1 MIVLEKRENMEPG
14 RPIISVILPC
24 FNAENV
30 VSAAIGSV
38 VDSSL
43 APKCEL
49 IIVNDGST
57 DNTEDVIDAACRQI
71 NALKVIVIKTENQGV
86 SKARN
91 TALDVAVGK
100 YIVFLD
106 ADDRISPCMLENM
119 VSFAEERGADFSY
132 CEWTSDPAKLYA
144 NTMIPVSTT
153 KDKVFSTLLY
163 RSISLGFTC
172 VLYRREIIEKN
183 SLRFDDSLR
192 YGEDLAFLWKYALR
206 CSAFLS
212 FPKPFYYYA
221 RDNKASA
228 MHRVRWEMTDVLK
241 AVEQI
246 RADIP
251 QAEIALQK
259 SYDEYMIPRYI
270 LYLQKDFAEGND
282 RALFEMLK
290 KKYPSVSYA
299 AVIKKARLIIQVST
313 IVYRISP
320 SLYFH
325 LFRTIGRIRSGRAS

>member
-1 MIVLEKRENMEPG
+1 MEPD
-14 RPIISVILPC
+14 RPIVSVILPC
-24 FNAENV
+24 YNAETV

-38 VDSSL
+38 AESSL

-57 DNTEDVIDAACRQI
+57 DHTQDVIDAACKRI
-71 NALKVIVIKTENQGV
+71 RDLNIKVIKTENRGV

-91 TALDVAVGK
+91 TALDAAEGK

-119 VSFAEERGADFSY
+119 VSFSEERGADFSY
-132 CEWTSDPAKLYA
+132 CEWTSDPAQLCA
-144 NTMIPVSTT
+144 NTTIPESTT

-172 VLYRREIIEKN
+172 VLYRREIIEKYA
-183 SLRFDDSLR
+183 LRFDDSLR

-212 FPKPFYYYA
+212 FPQPFYFYA

-251 QAEIALQK
+251 QQSETSLQK

-270 LYLQKDFAEGND
+270 LYLQKDFAAGND
-282 RALFEMLK
+282 RELFEKLR
-290 KKYPSVSYA
+290 KKYPSLSYR
-299 AVIKKARLIIQVST
+299 AVIKKARFIIQVSA
-313 IVYRISP
+313 IVYCVSP

-325 LFRTIGRIRSGRAS
+325 LFHRINQIRNGRSF